1 MRRAVLI
8 GLTLLT
14 LLTAAVAAGCGGE
27 EATDTQQPELVPAS
41 QVIGQFERETGRP
54 LQRTAEED
62 VAWDQLSYGL
72 DPSPELLDQ
81 YGIFSVY
88 VAKEGHVDALDSLL
102 KDKATKKT
110 LERDKDGVYW
120 ELDSN
125 SGTWVAYKRYGRNVV
140 LVWFS
145 ESKEQ
150 AVDERFDRLDGVLSE
165 LAG

>member
-1 MRRAVLI
+1 VRRAVFTGLI
-8 GLTLLT
+8 LLAFGWT
-14 LLTAAVAAGCGGE
+14 VLAAACGGE
-27 EATDTQQPELVPAS
+27 EPDAQSDLVPAS
-41 QVIGQFERETGRP
+41 QVIGTFERETGRP
-54 LQRTAEED
+54 LQRTAEAD

-72 DPSPELLDQ
+72 DPSPELLKQ

-88 VAKEGHVDALDSLL
+88 VAKEGHLDALDSLL
-102 KDKATKKT
+102 KDKATKKA
-110 LERDKDGVYW
+110 LERDANGVFW

-125 SGTWVAYKRYGRNVV
+125 SGTWIAYKRYGRNVV

-150 AVDERFDRLDGVLSE
+150 AVDARFERLDGVLAD